1 MLPLQGK
8 RILIT
13 RTRRQASELSHQ
25 LEALGANPISVPSIE
40 VVQPASFAALDDALS
55 RLGSFDWLV
64 FTSANAVDVFA
75 ERRDPALRPKKIAV
89 IGPATAKAVEAIGL
103 DVNLVPSHYVA
114 ESLAD
119 ALVPAAAGKRV
130 LLVRAEEARDV
141 LPEALLQAGANLTIA
156 PAYRNQIPASS
167 IPAICEV
174 FARKEDY
181 PDAVTL
187 TSASTVRS
195 LLSLLETSGLALPT
209 GVPLASIGPITSQ
222 ALRDL
227 GYQSTI
233 EAKQS
238 TIPALVDALVQ
249 YFAVRM

>member
-1 MLPLQGK
+1 MLSLSGK

-13 RTRRQASELSHQ
+13 RTRRQASDLSRQ
-25 LEALGANPISVPSIE
+25 LEALGAIPISVPSIE
-40 VVQPASFAALDDALS
+40 VVPPANFAVLDDALS

-64 FTSANAVDVFA
+64 FTSANAVEVFA
-75 ERRDPALRPKKIAV
+75 ERRDPTQRPKKIAV
-89 IGPATAKAVEAIGL
+89 IGPATARAVEAIGL
-103 DVNLVPSHYVA
+103 DVNLVPPRYVA

-119 ALVPAAAGKRV
+119 VLISSAAGKQI

-141 LPEALLQAGANLTIA
+141 LPEALLQAGAKLTLA

-167 IPAICEV
+167 IPAIREV

-195 LLSLLETSGLALPT
+195 LLSLLETSGLVLPA
-209 GVPLASIGPITSQ
+209 GVPLASIGPITSK

-233 EAKQS
+233 EAKES

-249 YFAVRM
+249 YFSVER